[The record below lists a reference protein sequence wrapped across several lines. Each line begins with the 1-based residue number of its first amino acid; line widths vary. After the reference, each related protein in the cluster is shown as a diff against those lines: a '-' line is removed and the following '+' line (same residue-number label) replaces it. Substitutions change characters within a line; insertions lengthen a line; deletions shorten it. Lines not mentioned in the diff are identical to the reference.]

1 MKLEKEV
8 ITWSATT
15 PPHRGEKGE
24 KTMVEAMIL
33 FGTLGVI
40 CILGGLF
47 KVYDWQQ
54 ERKARHWE
62 QVKRMR
68 EYRRKAPR
76 AREKEHFWAA

>member
-1 MKLEKEV
+1 
-8 ITWSATT
+8 
-15 PPHRGEKGE
+15 
-24 KTMVEAMIL
+24 MVEAMIL

-54 ERKARHWE
+54 ERKERHWE
-62 QVKRMR
+62 QIKRMR

-76 AREKEHFWAA
+76 ARGKENFWAA

>member
-1 MKLEKEV
+1 
-8 ITWSATT
+8 
-15 PPHRGEKGE
+15 
-24 KTMVEAMIL
+24 MVEAMIL

-47 KVYDWQQ
+47 KAYDLQQ

-76 AREKEHFWAA
+76 ARAKEDFWAA